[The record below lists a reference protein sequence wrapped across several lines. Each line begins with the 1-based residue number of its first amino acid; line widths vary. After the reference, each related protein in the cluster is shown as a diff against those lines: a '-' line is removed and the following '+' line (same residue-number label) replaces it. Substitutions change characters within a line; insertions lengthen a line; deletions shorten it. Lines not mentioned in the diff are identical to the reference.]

1 MGSNSNALTVN
12 SQITD
17 AVKVS
22 NQAVLAPKLDD
33 ATGKV
38 TPLGG
43 AMAYQLVAESG
54 AIAIQDAV
62 AHLRNI
68 TQVAE
73 AGLASIMA
81 QMLAEPPKA
90 LELAPLIPI
99 FEAVIE
105 SAAVNVT
112 TVGANAANAMTSY
125 PTDKS

>member
-1 MGSNSNALTVN
+1 MGSNSTALTVN

-54 AIAIQDAV
+54 ALAIQDAV

-81 QMLAEPPKA
+81 QLVAAPEKI
-90 LELAPLIPI
+90 LEYTPVIAA

-105 SAAVNVT
+105 SAAVNLS
-112 TVGANAANAMTSY
+112 TVGANVQKAMTDY
-125 PTDKS
+125 PTDKN